1 VTGATFSHV
10 GKGAR
15 KYTHGM
21 FAPLFYIVGAA
32 ISVGIIYLGV
42 RLGVRD
48 GMADFENRRA
58 RNR

>member
-1 VTGATFSHV
+1 
-10 GKGAR
+10 
-15 KYTHGM
+15 M